1 MSKKSKSN
9 NKSKTNKTSQ
19 NNIVSEED
27 NTLMEKNDNNMKI
40 TNIGL
45 YSSTIK
51 ELRGYDRF
59 EEIFQNKCRD
69 IGIKRY
75 STHKSS
81 NSRIEPLHIRDIKD
95 YCKCSLNKL
104 GDKTIDDIKKKDKE
118 IENKL
123 HSCVTKLHKSQKTRS
138 KSKSKSKS
146 QKTRSKSKS
155 KSKSK

>member
-9 NKSKTNKTSQ
+9 NKRKTKKTSQ

-27 NTLMEKNDNNMKI
+27 NTLMGKNDNTQI

-45 YSSTIK
+45 YSSSIK

-69 IGIKRY
+69 IGINRY

-155 KSKSK
+155 K

>member
-9 NKSKTNKTSQ
+9 NKSKTKKTSQ

-27 NTLMEKNDNNMKI
+27 NTLMGKNDNTQI

-45 YSSTIK
+45 YSSSIK

-146 QKTRSKSKS
+146 QKSRSKSKS

>member
-9 NKSKTNKTSQ
+9 NKSKTKKTSQ

-27 NTLMEKNDNNMKI
+27 NTLMGKNDNTQI

-45 YSSTIK
+45 YSSSIK

-104 GDKTIDDIKKKDKE
+104 GDKKLMISKKRIKK
-118 IENKL
+118 
-123 HSCVTKLHKSQKTRS
+123 
-138 KSKSKSKS
+138 
-146 QKTRSKSKS
+146 
-155 KSKSK
+155 

>member
-9 NKSKTNKTSQ
+9 NKSKTKKTSQ

-27 NTLMEKNDNNMKI
+27 NTLMGKNDNTQI

-45 YSSTIK
+45 YSSSIK

-118 IENKL
+118 IEDKL

-146 QKTRSKSKS
+146 K
-155 KSKSK
+155 

>member
-9 NKSKTNKTSQ
+9 NKSKTKKTSQ

-27 NTLMEKNDNNMKI
+27 NTLMGKNDNTQI

-45 YSSTIK
+45 YSSSIK

-146 QKTRSKSKS
+146 K
-155 KSKSK
+155 